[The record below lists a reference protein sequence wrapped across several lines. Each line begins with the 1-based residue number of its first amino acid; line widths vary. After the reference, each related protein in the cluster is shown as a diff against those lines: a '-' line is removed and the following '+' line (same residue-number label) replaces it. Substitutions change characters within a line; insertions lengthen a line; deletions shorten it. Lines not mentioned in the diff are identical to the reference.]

1 MLRALAALVLAVGL
15 VPTAAGAVDLHR
27 LWDER
32 CSRCHEHSADFARSK
47 LRLVDG
53 RLTGSAPDRDLPE
66 FLGEHRGG
74 LPPALAAGVAAM
86 LAAEAATP
94 NLFRT
99 HCRICHGTAA
109 ELARTAL
116 IRRDGTLY
124 GRYSGRSIAEFL
136 NGHGRLDADGT
147 AFFLD
152 LLERLEA
159 EVHFDAV
166 P

>member
-1 MLRALAALVLAVGL
+1 MLRPLLAAAALAVVLVR
-15 VPTAAGAVDLHR
+15 PAAAVDLHR

-53 RLTGSAPDRDLPE
+53 RLTGSEPDRDLAE

-74 LPPALAAGVAAM
+74 LPPALAAGLTAM
-86 LAAEAATP
+86 LTAEAASP
-94 NLFRT
+94 NLFRL

-116 IRRDGTLY
+116 IRRDDALY

-136 NGHGRLDADGT
+136 KGHGRLDADGA

-159 EVHFDAV
+159 EVHFEGE
-166 P
+166 